1 MRSIEPKTMW
11 RHFKGKYYLIEE
23 VAQDCNTLEFII
35 VYRAL
40 YGDNTVWVRPLKDFL
55 ELVEPNR
62 TDNVT
67 GQMHRFERA
76 FLIEK

>member
-1 MRSIEPKTMW
+1 MRNIEPKTMW

-23 VAQDCNTLEFII
+23 VAKDASTQEFII

-40 YGDNTVWVRPLKDFL
+40 YGDNTIWVRPLKEFL

-62 TDNVT
+62 IDNVT
-67 GQMHRFERA
+67 GQTYRFERVYS
-76 FLIEK
+76 IV